1 MKRVLIVAGLA
12 LAASGVLA
20 TSAQANVGT
29 ATISCTQTTFSY
41 QSFRSGANT
50 VQETVSVD
58 GAVVAS
64 KSFTFP
70 GPSGTDA
77 VNVTVP
83 AGTHT
88 VVARAQW
95 NTNGQTGSFQVTKTL
110 TCGPPTCP
118 RASIKS
124 NFNGTAIAAGNKI
137 WFNSVL
143 KAKGAENGGTIDF
156 RNQTITFSANGT
168 PFSVSVPNG
177 RIVFSTSATTATTT
191 FSGGQW
197 TTTVPAGFGDDVFLS
212 GVAFTVPAGGLPGGI
227 NPVTWQGDF
236 TTSNGVSLNW
246 KWGAAVYTTF
256 GSNGALG
263 VKPTHSTSLDQYH
276 NGDQAGTPENFKQFV
291 IGGARGGG
299 GANATGSYSATGSCP

>member
-1 MKRVLIVAGLA
+1 MKRVLIAVGLA
-12 LAASGVLA
+12 LTASGALA
-20 TSAQANVGT
+20 TSAQAHTGT
-29 ATISCTQTTFSY
+29 ATITCTQTTFSY
-41 QSFRSGANT
+41 QAFNSGSNT
-50 VQETVSVD
+50 VQESVSID
-58 GAVVAS
+58 GSVVAS

-70 GPSGTDA
+70 GPSGTDV

-88 VVARAQW
+88 VVAHAQW

-118 RASIKS
+118 RASITS
-124 NFNGTAIAAGNKI
+124 NFNGTPIAGGNKI

-143 KAKGAENGGTIDF
+143 KAKGAGNGGTIAF
-156 RNQTITFSANGT
+156 RNQAITFSANGT
-168 PFSVSVPNG
+168 PFSVSVPNAL
-177 RIVFSTSATTATTT
+177 IVFSTSATTATTT

-197 TTTVPAGFGDDVFLS
+197 TTTVPASFGDNVFLS

-256 GSNGALG
+256 GSYNALG

-276 NGDQAGTPENFKQFV
+276 NGDQAGTPENFKQYV